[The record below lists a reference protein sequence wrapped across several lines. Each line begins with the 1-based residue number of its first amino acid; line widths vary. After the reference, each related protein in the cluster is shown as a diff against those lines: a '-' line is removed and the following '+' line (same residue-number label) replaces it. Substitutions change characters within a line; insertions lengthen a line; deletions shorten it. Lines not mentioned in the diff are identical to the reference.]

1 MCENFTFSR
10 QYDHGLTRHR
20 TTGPGSRTFEE
31 NWLETIV
38 KKLLFLLAL
47 LISGWVLADFPEKA
61 GIYLVDSAQQETR
74 IGDVMFSEASDKDV
88 AIRVSIDTDVFTD
101 HFLSMRPFRCI
112 EGDSEWFC
120 YLEYPYDLR
129 STITKE
135 DLSDLEYQLL
145 FIRKT
150 PSEFGIDAWNGLYY
164 KLAIEAD
171 DTITG
176 RLLEGDLNSLQSPPS
191 EKYAKPVDLEE
202 FIPGDKNRRLFPTLR
217 IY

>member
-1 MCENFTFSR
+1 M
-10 QYDHGLTRHR
+10 
-20 TTGPGSRTFEE
+20 
-31 NWLETIV
+31 
-38 KKLLFLLAL
+38 KKLLVLLACMFAGSL
-47 LISGWVLADFPEKA
+47 TAADFPESA
-61 GIYLVDSAQQETR
+61 GVYLVDSKQQETK
-74 IGDVMFSEASDKDV
+74 IGDVGFSDAGNGGTSLQLT
-88 AIRVSIDTDVFTD
+88 IDTSMFTD

-129 STITKE
+129 SVITKD

-164 KLAIEAD
+164 KLELLSD
-171 DTITG
+171 GTITG
-176 RLLEGDLNSLQSPPS
+176 KLHEGDLNSLQSPPG
-191 EKYAKPVDLEE
+191 EKYAKPVDLGE
-202 FIPGDKNRRLFPTLR
+202 FIPADETRRLFPTIK

>member
-1 MCENFTFSR
+1 MMKIV
-10 QYDHGLTRHR
+10 YILLTLCFC
-20 TTGPGSRTFEE
+20 SVS
-31 NWLETIV
+31 I
-38 KKLLFLLAL
+38 A
-47 LISGWVLADFPEKA
+47 ADFPEQA
-61 GIYLVDSAQQETR
+61 NIYLLDSNNKETR
-74 IGDVMFSEASDKDV
+74 IGEMRFTGTDNDLT
-88 AIRVSIDTDVFTD
+88 AIQVNIGTDAFTE

-112 EGDSEWFC
+112 EGESEWFC

-129 STITKE
+129 SVITAN

-164 KLAIEAD
+164 KLSLHD
-171 DTITG
+171 DGSITG
-176 RLLEGDLNSLQSPPS
+176 KLLEGDLNSLQSPPA

-202 FIPGDKNRRLFPTLR
+202 FIPGSKTKRLFPTLR